1 MYSVTVTLFAALSLV
16 NAVPLTINNTQ
27 YYVLTAT
34 ESNNATELNST
45 ASPVLLEN
53 LPIPNPDQVNP
64 GGQSQSDGQATTVA
78 HSPDTAAS
86 NSQHVAVSTDTATAA
101 ATNSQA
107 STAAAADKGAVVTSE
122 AGTAADLQPL
132 LTDTPTADTGADK
145 AFLPDGDANSASNA
159 GTATDIVINAAA
171 GTLEDATTIDDNAA
185 FVRLISVASNDTSLD
200 ILVVANDTG
209 AILMPGNDTACKCL
223 FHNFN
228 ASGVVPDQLRA

>member
-53 LPIPNPDQVNP
+53 LPIPNPDHVNP
-64 GGQSQSDGQATTVA
+64 GGQSPSDGQAPTVA
-78 HSPDTAAS
+78 HSPDSATS
-86 NSQHVAVSTDTATAA
+86 NSQHVAVSTDTATA
-101 ATNSQA
+101 TNSEA
-107 STAAAADKGAVVTSE
+107 STAAAPDKGADVTSE

-145 AFLPDGDANSASNA
+145 ALLPDSGADSASNA
-159 GTATDIVINAAA
+159 GTATDIVIDAAA
-171 GTLEDATTIDDNAA
+171 GTLEDATTVDDNAE

-209 AILMPGNDTACKCL
+209 AVLMPGNDTAGKCL
-223 FHNFN
+223 FHNFD